1 MDNSILISK
10 YFQQILEENEEVM
23 TILDNDDKKIFTLNR
38 SDELQFP
45 FIAHQRL
52 NIMPTYTKDF
62 HWTNRV
68 TYSVKCVSNDYEEV
82 LALANAARH
91 ALETY
96 RWKDEN
102 ICIEPI
108 QLASVSEYLVEDG
121 IVEELQFETIVK

>member
-10 YFQQILEENEEVM
+10 YVQQILEENEEVM
-23 TILDNDDKKIFTLNR
+23 TILNDDDTKIFTLNR

-45 FIAHQRL
+45 FITHQRL

-68 TYSVKCVSNDYEEV
+68 TYSVKCISNDYEEV

-102 ICIEPI
+102 ICIDPI
-108 QLASVSEYLVEDG
+108 QLASVSEYPVDDG
-121 IVEELQFETIVK
+121 IVEELQFEMIVK